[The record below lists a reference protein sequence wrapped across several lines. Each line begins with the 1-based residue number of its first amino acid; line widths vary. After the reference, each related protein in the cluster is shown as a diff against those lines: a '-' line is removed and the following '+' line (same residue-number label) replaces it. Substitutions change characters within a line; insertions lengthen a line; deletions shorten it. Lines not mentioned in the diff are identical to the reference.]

1 MNVRCYNCGKKGHLK
16 RDCWFKKNGE
26 KSSEASSSQG
36 CIANTSDDG
45 EILYSGA
52 TTNSKGS
59 KQLTDVWI
67 IDSGATWHM
76 TPRRDWF
83 YTYQP
88 ISEGSVFMGNDYALE
103 IAGVVLSK

>member
-16 RDCWFKKNGE
+16 RDCWFKKNVE

-36 CIANTSDDG
+36 YISNTSDDG

-76 TPRRDWF
+76 TPR
-83 YTYQP
+83 
-88 ISEGSVFMGNDYALE
+88 
-103 IAGVVLSK
+103 